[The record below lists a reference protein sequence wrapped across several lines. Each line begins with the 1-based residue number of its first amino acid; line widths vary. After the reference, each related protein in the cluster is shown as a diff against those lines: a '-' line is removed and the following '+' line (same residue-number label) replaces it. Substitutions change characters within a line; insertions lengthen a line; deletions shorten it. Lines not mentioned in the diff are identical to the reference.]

1 MKEKRAK
8 REDRIDRESS
18 KRHMYK
24 NGIYTP
30 PMDSGE
36 GSINTCT
43 EKKKERKSYHEKLCT
58 TFKKAVTRVIEENYV
73 QLSKPL
79 SIRILLN

>member
-24 NGIYTP
+24 NGIYNIDAVLSLHGFKRQISHLLSTP
-30 PMDSGE
+30 ASDLYFFSSFFLPP
-36 GSINTCT
+36 
-43 EKKKERKSYHEKLCT
+43 
-58 TFKKAVTRVIEENYV
+58 
-73 QLSKPL
+73 PL
-79 SIRILLN
+79 YSFLLFSFM